1 MGMKFIITIF
11 IIFTFSYVFSNPKE
25 KNDLH
30 WTQKIFIKENN
41 LNNNNEINVNS
52 DLVNKNNNFEESSN
66 ISDEK
71 NEIGKNKTE
80 Q

>member
-1 MGMKFIITIF
+1 MKFIITIL

-41 LNNNNEINVNS
+41 LNKNNEINVNS
-52 DLVNKNNNFEESSN
+52 DLVKKNNNIEESSN
-66 ISDEK
+66 ISSEK
-71 NEIGKNKTE
+71 NEIANPKTE
-80 Q
+80 

>member
-1 MGMKFIITIF
+1 MGMKFIITII

-41 LNNNNEINVNS
+41 LNNNNEIIVNS
-52 DLVNKNNNFEESSN
+52 DLVNKNNNIEETSN
-66 ISDEK
+66 TSDEK
-71 NEIGKNKTE
+71 NEIGNPKPE
-80 Q
+80 

>member
-1 MGMKFIITIF
+1 MGMKFIITII

-41 LNNNNEINVNS
+41 LNNNNEIKVKS
-52 DLVNKNNNFEESSN
+52 DLVKKKNNIEDSSN
-66 ISDEK
+66 TSNER
-71 NEIGKNKTE
+71 NEIANPKTK
-80 Q
+80 

>member
-41 LNNNNEINVNS
+41 LSNNEVNVKS
-52 DLVNKNNNFEESSN
+52 DLVKKNNNIEELPSTIN
-66 ISDEK
+66 DKK
-71 NEIGKNKTE
+71 NEISKPKTE
-80 Q
+80 